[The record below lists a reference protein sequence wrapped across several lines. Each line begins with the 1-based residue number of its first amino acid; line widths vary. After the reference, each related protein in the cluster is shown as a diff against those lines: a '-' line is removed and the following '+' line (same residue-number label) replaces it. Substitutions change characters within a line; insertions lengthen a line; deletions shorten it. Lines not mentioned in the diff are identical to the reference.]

1 MSQRTT
7 SRGSGGSP
15 SEFSEVFTS
24 FPTSGLKDHQTD
36 PNIISNIF
44 NKFKSVASNAVQQ
57 VLPSNS
63 SDSTLSNNTLV
74 VSLARP
80 SRMSTRNYPPIR
92 VKPASNGRAKSSNQR
107 PLTFPGSATTSIAS
121 ATLSSLN
128 FSDSHQPINVS
139 STISSDQNDHSNRII
154 GHLIPTPTPS
164 ISVET
169 EHAYP
174 VLSNTLD
181 SSYSGKDGDRDSD
194 TESIIS
200 NARNYFISRVD
211 RRPAPLKSGGL
222 GKEFWMKDENAT
234 ECFGCSTTFT
244 SK

>member
-24 FPTSGLKDHQTD
+24 FPTSGLKDSQTD

-63 SDSTLSNNTLV
+63 SDSNNTLV
-74 VSLARP
+74 VPLARP

-92 VKPASNGRAKSSNQR
+92 VKPASNGRAKPPNQR
-107 PLTFPGSATTSIAS
+107 PLTFPGSSTTSIAS
-121 ATLSSLN
+121 ATSSSVN
-128 FSDSHQPINVS
+128 FNDSYQPVNMS

-154 GHLIPTPTPS
+154 GHFISTPTPS

-174 VLSNTLD
+174 VLPNTLD
-181 SSYSGKDGDRDSD
+181 SSYSVKDGDRDSD